1 MLLLSFSVLPPL
13 RFSGDGRCLG
23 MNLLVQC
30 PWFPSILMAFS
41 EELLP
46 FNCWKFTRMTRY
58 RFCLAAVIHIEKLC
72 CRLVRTADRKVFSK
86 YLKTCVFS
94 YGHGGVI
101 SQSCVGWKGPL
112 EIIQFNPPK
121 EAGSLEQVGEKSV
134 QESSEYLQ
142 RRRLHSLWAA
152 CSSALPPSKE
162 QCFFSC
168 SDGTSIWMF
177 QFVPRALCPLTGHH
191 WKGLDLIHLTPTL

>member
-1 MLLLSFSVLPPL
+1 
-13 RFSGDGRCLG
+13 
-23 MNLLVQC
+23 
-30 PWFPSILMAFS
+30 
-41 EELLP
+41 
-46 FNCWKFTRMTRY
+46 MTRY

-142 RRRLHSLWAA
+142 RRLHSLWAA
-152 CSSALPPSKE
+152 CSSALPLSKE

-168 SDGTSIWMF
+168 SDGTSY
-177 QFVPRALCPLTGHH
+177 VPICAPCPLPSHGAPL
-191 WKGLDLIHLTPTL
+191 KGA